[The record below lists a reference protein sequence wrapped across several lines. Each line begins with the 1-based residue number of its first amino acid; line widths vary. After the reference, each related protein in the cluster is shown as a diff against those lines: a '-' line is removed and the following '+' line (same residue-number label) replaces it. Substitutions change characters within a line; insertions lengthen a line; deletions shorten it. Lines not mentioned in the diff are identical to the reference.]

1 MNRQTKLCI
10 VTALVSIF
18 VFGEAAHAQQTPYPK
33 PTELPNP
40 YRLVEGWPS
49 LPKTMNGGKWG
60 EVIRVHVDEKGNIWV
75 FHRSFE
81 SADFGI
87 RSVRQS
93 SKEFWRG
100 TVCLSPRLH
109 GRRKWEPMGN

>member
-1 MNRQTKLCI
+1 MNPQTKLCI

-18 VFGEAAHAQQTPYPK
+18 VFGEAARAKQTQYPK
-33 PTELPNP
+33 PTELPDP

-75 FHRSFE
+75 FHRCSTWCRRARQRV
-81 SADFGI
+81 SGAALRI
-87 RSVRQS
+87 RRFWNSIRQAN
-93 SKEFWRG
+93 F
-100 TVCLSPRLH
+100 
-109 GRRKWEPMGN
+109 

>member
-1 MNRQTKLCI
+1 MNRQTKLSI
-10 VTALVSIF
+10 VTALVSLF
-18 VFGEAAHAQQTPYPK
+18 GFGEAARAQQTQYPK

-75 FHRSFE
+75 FHRCFNVVPPGSATCIGRGPANPPILE
-81 SADFGI
+81 SI
-87 RSVRQS
+87 RQAN
-93 SKEFWRG
+93 F
-100 TVCLSPRLH
+100 
-109 GRRKWEPMGN
+109 